1 MVSDY
6 RNSLTPPRPFLRL
19 WRNVRRGQLTPP
31 HLFRIG
37 RYGTVWRFSLPQWD
51 LAGDRICIQQQLV
64 ALICF
69 HDEPCSMG
77 MRISMGYAVLKSGAN
92 VCNGS
97 TAVDSTAEYE
107 WLGRVQSRPS
117 SRRIK
122 VIRLCRMPSW
132 SAKQGTERAAKLP
145 FLRSYTSVRTMP

>member
-97 TAVDSTAEYE
+97 SPCENVRDPRKRRTVFSIAFFGY
-107 WLGRVQSRPS
+107 PS
-117 SRRIK
+117 PALLVFRLTKSRRTFY
-122 VIRLCRMPSW
+122 
-132 SAKQGTERAAKLP
+132 AQNE
-145 FLRSYTSVRTMP
+145 